1 MTTCMTRKIN
11 VTPKTTEHDLIV
23 RSVKSEAEVT
33 KNKRLR
39 SRHCTVEAAEGHK
52 ASRGLST
59 TAELL
64 VF

>member
-1 MTTCMTRKIN
+1 M
-11 VTPKTTEHDLIV
+11 V